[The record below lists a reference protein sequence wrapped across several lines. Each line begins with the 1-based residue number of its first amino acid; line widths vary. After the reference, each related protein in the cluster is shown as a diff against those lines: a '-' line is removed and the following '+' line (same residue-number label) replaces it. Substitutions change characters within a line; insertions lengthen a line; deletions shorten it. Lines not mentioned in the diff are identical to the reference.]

1 MSRSG
6 IAGSYGSSGLPAWL
20 SGLKKKKM
28 SPVNAGDTKDE
39 VLIPGLERPP
49 SGEDPL
55 GKKMAT
61 HPILAWEN
69 LIQALGSQR
78 ARQD

>member
-1 MSRSG
+1 
-6 IAGSYGSSGLPAWL
+6 
-20 SGLKKKKM
+20 M

-49 SGEDPL
+49 GGEDPP
-55 GKKMAT
+55 GKEMAT
-61 HPILAWEN
+61 HFSILAWEN

-78 ARQD
+78 ARQDWAHMHPRKVALFLVF